1 MKIGIFT
8 DTFAPEINGVATSC
22 ESLFNVLKK
31 QGHDVYLFTTGKKT
45 FYDANTHIYR
55 IHGLFLKQLYG
66 YRLVSP
72 LRCKIYK
79 FIKNLHLDVIHIN
92 TEYGVGLI
100 GIHSA
105 KKFKIPIAYTY
116 HTNLDDYTYY
126 VTKGIL
132 DKQAKKL
139 LSKILKKYCSDVDEL
154 IVPSV
159 STKERLQKIG
169 VKKYFNVVPT
179 GFDFSR
185 FDNIIEPEKFAEIK
199 KTLQISDENKILLC
213 LGRLAKEKSFDVII
227 SNFKAFLDRTKKF
240 NYKLLIVGDGP
251 ARKSL
256 DKLVDKYHLT
266 SNVIFV
272 GKVPL
277 ERVQYYYQ
285 LADVYLNASTTETQG
300 LTYMEA
306 MASNLIVLSKK
317 ANYLNDIIIDGVS
330 GFYFE
335 SNKDFFDKLNII
347 MNLSK
352 EEADKIRKV
361 AKDKISIY
369 SSEKFYENIMKVY
382 KRAIRDRW

>member
-1 MKIGIFT
+1 M
-8 DTFAPEINGVATSC
+8 
-22 ESLFNVLKK
+22 
-31 QGHDVYLFTTGKKT
+31 
-45 FYDANTHIYR
+45 
-55 IHGLFLKQLYG
+55 
-66 YRLVSP
+66 
-72 LRCKIYK
+72 
-79 FIKNLHLDVIHIN
+79 
-92 TEYGVGLI
+92 
-100 GIHSA
+100 
-105 KKFKIPIAYTY
+105 
-116 HTNLDDYTYY
+116 
-126 VTKGIL
+126 
-132 DKQAKKL
+132 
-139 LSKILKKYCSDVDEL
+139 
-154 IVPSV
+154 
-159 STKERLQKIG
+159 
-169 VKKYFNVVPT
+169 VPT

-185 FDNIIEPEKFAEIK
+185 FDNKIEPEKCAEIK
-199 KTLQISDENKILLC
+199 KPLQISDENKILLC

-256 DKLVDKYHLT
+256 GKLVDKYHLT

>member
-159 STKERLQKIG
+159 ATKERLQKIG

-185 FDNIIEPEKFAEIK
+185 FDNIIEPEKLAEIK

-256 DKLVDKYHLT
+256 DKLVNKYHLT

-335 SNKDFFDKLNII
+335 SNRDFFDKLNII
-347 MNLSK
+347 MNLSQ

>member
-185 FDNIIEPEKFAEIK
+185 FDNLIEPEKG
-199 KTLQISDENKILLC
+199 L
-213 LGRLAKEKSFDVII
+213 
-227 SNFKAFLDRTKKF
+227 
-240 NYKLLIVGDGP
+240 KL
-251 ARKSL
+251 
-256 DKLVDKYHLT
+256 
-266 SNVIFV
+266 
-272 GKVPL
+272 
-277 ERVQYYYQ
+277 
-285 LADVYLNASTTETQG
+285 
-300 LTYMEA
+300 
-306 MASNLIVLSKK
+306 
-317 ANYLNDIIIDGVS
+317 
-330 GFYFE
+330 
-335 SNKDFFDKLNII
+335 
-347 MNLSK
+347 
-352 EEADKIRKV
+352 
-361 AKDKISIY
+361 
-369 SSEKFYENIMKVY
+369 ENIEPLFTRM
-382 KRAIRDRW
+382 

>member
-159 STKERLQKIG
+159 PTKERLQKIG

-185 FDNIIEPEKFAEIK
+185 FDNIIEPEKFAEIE

-330 GFYFE
+330 GFYFK

>member
-159 STKERLQKIG
+159 PTKERLQKIG

-185 FDNIIEPEKFAEIK
+185 FDNKIEPEKLAEIK

-256 DKLVDKYHLT
+256 DKLVDKYHLK
-266 SNVIFV
+266 SNVIFI

-277 ERVQYYYQ
+277 EHVQYYYQ

>member
-159 STKERLQKIG
+159 ATKERLQKIG

-306 MASNLIVLSKK
+306 MASNLIVLSKT

>member
-1 MKIGIFT
+1 MRIGIFT
-8 DTFAPEINGVATSC
+8 DTFNPEINGVATSC

-45 FYDANTHIYR
+45 FYDSETHIYR
-55 IHGLFLKQLYG
+55 IHGLFLKHLYG

-72 LRCKIYK
+72 IRCKIYR
-79 FIKNLHLDVIHIN
+79 FIQNLHLDIIHIN

-100 GIHSA
+100 GLHSS
-105 KKFKIPIAYTY
+105 KKYKIPIAYTY

-126 VTKGIL
+126 LTKGIL

-139 LSKILKKYCSDVDEL
+139 LSKILRKYCKDVDEV
-154 IVPSV
+154 IVPSLT
-159 STKERLQKIG
+159 TKERLQKMGI
-169 VKKYFNVVPT
+169 KKYINVVPT

-185 FDNIIEPEKFAEIK
+185 FEDKVDEQKLLEIK
-199 KTLQISDENKILLC
+199 KTLQISTQNKILLC

-227 SNFKAFLDRTKKF
+227 SYFKVFLDKTKKY

-251 ARKSL
+251 AHKNL
-256 DKLVDKYHLT
+256 IKLVNKYHLT
-266 SNVIFV
+266 NNVIFV

-277 ERVQYYYQ
+277 NEVQYYYQ
-285 LADVYLNASTTETQG
+285 LADIYLNASLTETQG

-335 SNKDFFDKLNII
+335 TAKDFFNKINLIT
-347 MNLSK
+347 NLSSK
-352 EEADKIRKV
+352 ESEVIKNEAKHKIEK
-361 AKDKISIY
+361 Y
-369 SSEKFYENIMKVY
+369 SSDTFYENIMKVY
-382 KRAIRDRW
+382 NRAIRDRW